1 MLYQTVLDWKPS
13 PLCGISVSR
22 KRRQRQPVATFHLC
36 EAARW
41 KSPWKHKTAELTK
54 LSPRWHLHT
63 LASGTIDQSGGQN
76 VLFFCAAQVRKWRLC
91 RRRGEYGDGVW
102 WPLHLLFLINSNQST
117 VLAFSRLWNTWH
129 VYKLETCRPT
139 FFFFL
144 NSFFNFRVNVTRWM
158 MKTIESAAD
167 RLFIDCVHC
176 RHL

>member
-1 MLYQTVLDWKPS
+1 MAFRSVEKDASVNQSLHFTCARRPGENRRGNTKRLNWRNYHHDDTCTHWPVGL
-13 PLCGISVSR
+13 LISQVGR
-22 KRRQRQPVATFHLC
+22 MCF
-36 EAARW
+36 
-41 KSPWKHKTAELTK
+41 
-54 LSPRWHLHT
+54 
-63 LASGTIDQSGGQN
+63 
-76 VLFFCAAQVRKWRLC
+76 FFCAAQVRKWRLC